1 MFLSF
6 ALILWHFFNNRLSY
20 IFSFF
25 SLFENSISVVGVLNT
40 VAYQKRLML
49 DFLIDN
55 STLNMM
61 PASSQSSPI
70 TLPSPILSA
79 PCITK
84 IYSCLNK
91 CGQSYESL
99 SSLQQ
104 HMRLECSPQ
113 SQSNLIP
120 IVKQFECI
128 YCNESFTRR
137 NKLKSHMH
145 DKHRSIIE

>member
-1 MFLSF
+1 M
-6 ALILWHFFNNRLSY
+6 WHFFNNHLPY

-25 SLFENSISVVGVLNT
+25 SLFGNSISVTGILNT
-40 VAYQKRLML
+40 VAYQKQLML

-55 STLNMM
+55 RTLNLT

-70 TLPSPILSA
+70 TLPPSSSSIPSV

-104 HMRLECSPQ
+104 HMRLECSPL
-113 SQSNLIP
+113 SQPNLIP

-128 YCNESFTRR
+128 YCNKSFTRR

-145 DKHRSIIE
+145 DIHRSIIE